1 MGLVGGIDMDWKT
14 IIITAQPLLES
25 NVVGAAVS
33 SLLGAFLGLWVY
45 TRQAKERIAAAISW
59 GWSSPN
65 HGPDEIPFLVVQN
78 LGNIPSY
85 LTSARYLRGHFIR
98 RPVPPNKVITYFDV
112 EDDSWPKIIPAAHH
126 GKFMMSQ
133 DQMLKLIEPAKPI
146 NRFLHRWLRNYLW
159 VEIRTIA
166 GKRIVIS
173 AREGICPRDRPDW
186 W

>member
-1 MGLVGGIDMDWKT
+1 MDLKT
-14 IIITAQPLLES
+14 FVTTVQPVLES

-59 GWSSPN
+59 GWTSPN
-65 HGPDEIPFLVVQN
+65 YGPDEMPFLVVQN

-98 RPVPPNKVITYFDV
+98 RYLPKADAITYYEI
-112 EDDSWPKIIPAAHH
+112 EDDSWPKAVAGASH
-126 GKFMMSQ
+126 GTFMMSQ

-146 NRFLHRWLRNYLW
+146 NRFLHRWVRNYLW
-159 VEIRTIA
+159 VEIRTVA
-166 GKRIVIS
+166 GKRMVIS
-173 AREGICPRDRPDW
+173 AREGICLRDRPDW